1 MVSPEIVDCQVH
13 IWQRES
19 PARPWDP
26 AYGTG
31 GPSAAA
37 HRARSAEHTVSF
49 EDMVAGM
56 DAAGVRAAVIVTTI
70 LYGWDN
76 GYSLEAHAA
85 HPGRFAVMG
94 RVEPFAPGVE
104 DRVRAWAAVPGAVG
118 MRIVATTPAQREEIT
133 AGRMGPFFAAAE
145 RARVPVAIYAPRFLR
160 ELVPVVERHP
170 DLTLLLDHVGLPQPP
185 LMEPDP
191 ERFQRLPD
199 LLALARYP
207 NVVVKLSAAPTLSL
221 EPYPFA
227 DLWPHIHAI
236 VRAFGPERVLWGSD
250 WTRALPVVSY
260 RDQVRFMT
268 ETRELS
274 AADKEQIMGGSLR
287 RLLSWGRSSA

>member
-1 MVSPEIVDCQVH
+1 MSALEIVDCQVH

-26 AYGTG
+26 AYGAG

-37 HRARSAEHTVSF
+37 HRVRSAEHTVSF
-49 EDMVAGM
+49 EEMVAAM
-56 DAAGVRAAVIVTTI
+56 DAAGVSAAVIVTTI

-76 GYSLEAHAA
+76 GYSLDAYAA
-85 HPGRFAVMG
+85 HPGRFRVMG
-94 RVEPFAPGVE
+94 RVEPFAPGVDE
-104 DRVRAWAAVPGAVG
+104 RVRAWTQVPGAAGV
-118 MRIVATTPAQREEIT
+118 RIVATTAAQREEIT
-133 AGRMGPFFAAAE
+133 GGRMEPFFAAAE

-160 ELVPVVERHP
+160 ELVPIVERHP

-185 LMEPDP
+185 LLEADPD
-191 ERFQRLPD
+191 RFQRLPD
-199 LLALARYP
+199 LLALARHP
-207 NVVVKLSAAPTLSL
+207 GVVVKLSAAPTLSM

-236 VRAFGPERVLWGSD
+236 VNVYGPERVLWGSD
-250 WTRALPVVSY
+250 WTRALPVVGY

-274 AADKEQIMGGSLR
+274 AADKTLIMGGSLR
-287 RLLSWGRSSA
+287 RILSWGQSPA